1 MPTVKRWAD
10 DLRAAFGADEF
21 NAGLKSQGYL
31 ASEGGRVI
39 DTRKYQPGTLVVPVL
54 PLPKKEDK
62 RGR

>member
-1 MPTVKRWAD
+1 MPIVKRWAD
-10 DLRAAFGADEF
+10 ELRAAFGADEF

-39 DTRKYQPGTLVVPVL
+39 DTRKQAPGTLVMPVL
-54 PLPKKEDK
+54 AMPKKEDK